1 MSYLTDESAG
11 LDPIELFEF
20 TYGPTTWRFTEGD
33 APFTHPIAGTVFSPE
48 TISRGAMT
56 QSDEDGSMSVEVV
69 VDALAPIADFFR
81 TPWLPA
87 QQIWLSIFRT
97 HIVKQPNIVPFSR
110 NFLGAS
116 GWSVPVGGVGS
127 ILMNRP
133 GIDGA
138 VNGGATITDTDA
150 ATVAQLFR
158 QINIQPDFQWW
169 TFTYWIPKDAD
180 TTRQP
185 RLFASMLGASYI
197 TRGVDLNT
205 QTGAVVSSGQAG
217 TTRVTSS
224 VDGLFWIVEVVMQ
237 NDGTRTLAQP
247 TIHIAGSSP
256 GSTGSIGLGFIGV
269 EPGRVS
275 SFQTVETALAT
286 GANPAIAA
294 EVATIFR
301 GRAGQCVFEGKVAKI
316 TCIPTRAAITKR
328 IPVQLVQLLCN
339 NTLYD
344 GRCKAD
350 PNAFKSA
357 GTITA
362 ISGLTFT
369 LSGLLSGRAAGFF
382 DGGFIGSATKP
393 AATILDHTVAGAV
406 VTLKMLY
413 NPGYIVG
420 DVIDAFAGC
429 DKRFSTCVA
438 KFANQIHHQGF
449 SNFPAQD
456 PFVNEVL

>member
-1 MSYLTDESAG
+1 MSYLTDESGG

-20 TYGPTTWRFTEGD
+20 TYGITTWRFTDGD
-33 APFTHPIAGTVFSPE
+33 APYIHPTSGLTYTPE
-48 TISRGAMT
+48 TISRGTMT

-81 TPWLPA
+81 TPFLPA
-87 QQIWLSIFRT
+87 QQIWLTIYRT
-97 HIVKQPNIVPFSR
+97 H
-110 NFLGAS
+110 
-116 GWSVPVGGVGS
+116 VGS
-127 ILMNRP
+127 
-133 GIDGA
+133 
-138 VNGGATITDTDA
+138 
-150 ATVAQLFR
+150 
-158 QINIQPDFQWW
+158 
-169 TFTYWIPKDAD
+169 
-180 TTRQP
+180 
-185 RLFASMLGASYI
+185 
-197 TRGVDLNT
+197 VD
-205 QTGAVVSSGQAG
+205 
-217 TTRVTSS
+217 
-224 VDGLFWIVEVVMQ
+224 
-237 NDGTRTLAQP
+237 
-247 TIHIAGSSP
+247 
-256 GSTGSIGLGFIGV
+256 
-269 EPGRVS
+269 
-275 SFQTVETALAT
+275 
-286 GANPAIAA
+286 
-294 EVATIFR
+294 VATIFR
-301 GRAGQCVFEGKVAKI
+301 GRAGQCVFDGKVAKI

-328 IPVQLVQLLCN
+328 IPVQLVQMLCN

-362 ISGLTFT
+362 INGLTFT
-369 LSGLLSGRAAGFF
+369 LSGALSGRAAGFF

-429 DKRFSTCVA
+429 DKRFSTCIT

-449 SNFPAQD
+449 PNFPAQD